1 MSFALDITDC
11 FASEIGDS
19 GLEEATFEQYLQKT
33 GEFLETLPS
42 QVGDGKL
49 PFLSLPAKQDD
60 LPEIVETAAHFR
72 ENFDDVIVLGTGG
85 SSLGGRTLSAL
96 APLEYSKV
104 CGGPRLRF
112 VDNVDPH
119 SFDLLITATDWSR
132 TGVIAISKSG
142 STAETMAQFVVLSN
156 TLRTHVTEGRV
167 SDHVAVITEPKPS
180 PLVSMAENIGC
191 RVLDH
196 DPQVGG
202 RYSALSVTGL
212 LPAAIAGL
220 DINAIR
226 AGAARV
232 LQSGLYGATADF
244 TPALGAAVSVGLE
257 RTKGVR
263 ATVLM
268 PYCDRLAEFGLWYGQ
283 LWAESLGKSGEGTT
297 PIRAIGTVDQ
307 HSQIQL
313 YLDGPADKMYTLVL
327 TDTAGQGPNLSD
339 TMADIEGLAYL
350 RGRTIGDL
358 LSVAGRATAETLA
371 NNGRPTRILRVPA
384 VDEAAM
390 GALMM
395 HFMLETVIA
404 AHLIGVDPYDQ
415 PAVEEGKTLARGY
428 LEAGG

>member
-19 GLEEATFEQYLQKT
+19 GLEVATFEQYLQKT

-142 STAETMAQFVVLSN
+142 STAETMAQFVVLLN
-156 TLRTHVTEGRV
+156 TLRTHVTEDRV
-167 SDHVAVITEPKPS
+167 SDHVAVITEPKPN
-180 PLVSMAENIGC
+180 PLGYMAEKIGC

-196 DPQVGG
+196 DPHVGG

-232 LQSGLYGATADF
+232 FQSVLDGATADF

-415 PAVEEGKTLARGY
+415 PAVEEGKTLARVY

>member
-49 PFLSLPAKQDD
+49 PFLSLPVRQDD
-60 LPEIVETAAHFR
+60 LPEIVDTAAHFR

-96 APLEYSKV
+96 APLEYPKI

-119 SFDLLITATDWSR
+119 SFDLMIAATDWSR

-156 TLRTHVTEGRV
+156 TLRTYVTEDRV
-167 SDHVAVITEPKPS
+167 SDHVVVITEPKPS
-180 PLVSMAENIGC
+180 PLVSIAENIGC
-191 RVLDH
+191 KVLDH
-196 DPQVGG
+196 DPHVGG

-220 DINAIR
+220 DITAIR

-232 LQSGLYGATADF
+232 FQSVLDGETTDF
-244 TPALGAAVSVGLE
+244 TPAQGAAVSVGLE
-257 RTKGVR
+257 RTKGVK

-313 YLDGPADKMYTLVL
+313 YLDGPADKMYTLIL

-415 PAVEEGKTLARGY
+415 PAVEEGKTLARAY

>member
-1 MSFALDITDC
+1 M
-11 FASEIGDS
+11 
-19 GLEEATFEQYLQKT
+19 
-33 GEFLETLPS
+33 
-42 QVGDGKL
+42 
-49 PFLSLPAKQDD
+49 
-60 LPEIVETAAHFR
+60 
-72 ENFDDVIVLGTGG
+72 
-85 SSLGGRTLSAL
+85 
-96 APLEYSKV
+96 
-104 CGGPRLRF
+104 
-112 VDNVDPH
+112 
-119 SFDLLITATDWSR
+119 
-132 TGVIAISKSG
+132 
-142 STAETMAQFVVLSN
+142 
-156 TLRTHVTEGRV
+156 
-167 SDHVAVITEPKPS
+167 
-180 PLVSMAENIGC
+180 
-191 RVLDH
+191 
-196 DPQVGG
+196 
-202 RYSALSVTGL
+202 
-212 LPAAIAGL
+212 PAAIAGL
-220 DINAIR
+220 DITAIR

-232 LQSGLYGATADF
+232 FQSVLDGATADF
-244 TPALGAAVSVGLE
+244 APALGAAVSVGLE
-257 RTKGVR
+257 RTKGVKT
-263 ATVLM
+263 TVLM

-283 LWAESLGKSGEGTT
+283 LWAESLGKLGEGTT

-313 YLDGPADKMYTLVL
+313 YLDGPADKMYTLIL

-415 PAVEEGKTLARGY
+415 PAVEEGKTLARVY